1 MVGDIC
7 ALIIVLVLCALW
19 AVARWQQQWHLRQT
33 FPVFRHWP
41 SASSNHAP
49 PTIVRPAAITSP
61 CVSLHLHRLHRF
73 NRGVNASTGVGHP
86 SVSRPTG
93 LPVPT
98 PRVTSTTATLSGN
111 VCYPCT

>member
-49 PTIVRPAAITSP
+49 PTIVRPAAIASP

-73 NRGVNASTGVGHP
+73 NRGVNASTGVG
-86 SVSRPTG
+86 RPAAYHD
-93 LPVPT
+93 
-98 PRVTSTTATLSGN
+98 PRVCLSQPR
-111 VCYPCT
+111 V